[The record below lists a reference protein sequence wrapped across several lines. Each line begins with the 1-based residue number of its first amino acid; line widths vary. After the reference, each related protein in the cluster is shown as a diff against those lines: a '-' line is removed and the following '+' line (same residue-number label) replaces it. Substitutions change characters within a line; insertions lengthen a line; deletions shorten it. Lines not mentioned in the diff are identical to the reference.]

1 MGLRSGRETHFR
13 RKLTVLT
20 DRDELA
26 FGRAIREFSPD
37 VIFLGRH
44 ISDQSV
50 VNPTIQSIPYSQG
63 CTVGIMLPAP
73 DQHRQWKINKEIG
86 SLLVPPH
93 VGFSLKRSKWE
104 WMDPSKKWAFDL
116 PLLGWAEIVVG
127 FPRDDEELKKFAG
140 KLLRLV
146 NKVTRKG
153 GTYGLDACLWSQSGG
168 DERRALGAGERIDP
182 SEKILL
188 NKYYDDALWDDRLPV
203 TPAWSRNIEPP
214 GDIRRLP
221 PTESLA

>member
-1 MGLRSGRETHFR
+1 MGYRYERKTFFR
-13 RKLTVLT
+13 GKRVVLT

-26 FGRAIREFSPD
+26 FGRAIREFSPNA
-37 VIFLGRH
+37 IFFG
-44 ISDQSV
+44 IPSGDQSGQAQFLP
-50 VNPTIQSIPYSQG
+50 NIPYESRCGHSIFVPAPGQESQWQINIDTG
-63 CTVGIMLPAP
+63 GIMV
-73 DQHRQWKINKEIG
+73 R
-86 SLLVPPH
+86 PH
-93 VGFSLKRSKWE
+93 VHFNLKRSNWE

-127 FPRDDEELKKFAG
+127 FPRDDEQLKKFAG

-188 NKYYDDALWDDRLPV
+188 NKYYDDALWDDRLPE
-203 TPAWSRNIEPP
+203 TPAWSRNIEIP
-214 GDIRRLP
+214 GDIRRV
-221 PTESLA
+221 